1 MGLGSGGPVSDVW
14 GDGLEQGLN
23 GPMSDV
29 QGGQSQGG
37 GLHSEVQCTMG
48 TPMDR
53 MTDRQT

>member
-1 MGLGSGGPVSDVW
+1 MSDVW

>member
-1 MGLGSGGPVSDVW
+1 MSDVW

-29 QGGQSQGG
+29 QGEQSQGG
-37 GLHSEVQCTMG
+37 GLHSEVQYTMG